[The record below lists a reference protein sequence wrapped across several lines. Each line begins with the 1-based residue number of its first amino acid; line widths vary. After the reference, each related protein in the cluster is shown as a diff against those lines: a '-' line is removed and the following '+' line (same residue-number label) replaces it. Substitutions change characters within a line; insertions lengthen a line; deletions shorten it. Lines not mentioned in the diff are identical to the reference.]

1 MRVALE
7 GLSDVTAV
15 HLQHI
20 VLVLSSRSGLSSDAV
35 LADFWPHGAVSQ
47 AYGVFNAD
55 AGYPNR
61 GTVAVD
67 RAGIVRFADCR
78 QPGGGRDAAVW
89 AAALAA
95 LQT

>member
-1 MRVALE
+1 MDSRPSLNQFSG
-7 GLSDVTAV
+7 GLGNLTFP
-15 HLQHI
+15 L
-20 VLVLSSRSGLSSDAV
+20 

-61 GTVAVD
+61 GTVAAD

-78 QPGGGRDAAVW
+78 QPGEGRDAAVW

-95 LQT
+95 LQA